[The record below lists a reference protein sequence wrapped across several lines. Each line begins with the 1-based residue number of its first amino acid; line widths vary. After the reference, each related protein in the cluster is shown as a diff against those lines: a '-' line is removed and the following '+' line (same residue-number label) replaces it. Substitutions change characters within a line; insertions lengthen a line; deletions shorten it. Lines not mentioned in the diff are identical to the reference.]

1 MKPLLLLI
9 NTFWAILVST
19 HSQAMWLAVPD
30 AQLVKNS
37 PLIVKATYAGS
48 TNITVGNKQLY
59 LGVLNIEKT
68 YKGSIKDVV
77 LINIPLKGN
86 RAPRSD
92 EINFNIGQK
101 GLWLLQDS
109 NQNGIYSVN
118 NPQSFIDTQSLK
130 SRLPNLL
137 KLIQQQKN

>member
-1 MKPLLLLI
+1 MKLPLLLI
-9 NTFWAILVST
+9 SAFWAILVST

-48 TNITVGNKQLY
+48 TNITVDNKQLH

-77 LINIPLKGN
+77 LINIPPKGN

-109 NQNGIYSVN
+109 NQKGIYSVN